1 MQLRNIFL
9 VLALCAVV
17 AVPATAVTFEFITT
31 PTNSLGGYDLTYDGS
46 RGVANFGG
54 QIYLFDAAGNY
65 TLINTITPS
74 VGGRTSISGDG
85 KTIVTNMQDDN
96 GIGIPVIMRESDG
109 WTIHPIELP
118 AWNTVCDLTRAS
130 AYDVD
135 GSGTRVTGLA
145 WADGCT
151 GKTFL
156 WTEETGMQDLGTTRG
171 SAISQ
176 DGTVI
181 GGFETPQRRP
191 AYWPIEGNIGLGA
204 VLLHHEEDMGE
215 VYDISTNGQVL
226 VGTGLPYGFD
236 PILTGYQAFRYEM
249 GDTNFTLLGTT
260 SGSPNDISKALLIAD
275 NEVIIGVSGP
285 SSINVKTFIW
295 TPMIGMSS
303 MKQYLID
310 AGVTELTNAHNLTW
324 PKAFSEDGS
333 TFIGEYNDLYGGWGY
348 YRVDFGKTSPVQ
360 DVVRHT
366 AKLTDVS
373 PNPFNPMTTVSFS
386 LDKRQNATVT
396 VYDIAGRKVD
406 VLADGE
412 FEAGEHQLVWRGKDQ
427 SGREMSSGSY
437 IVRLESGE
445 GSDSRIISLVR

>member
-1 MQLRNIFL
+1 MQLRNILL

-17 AVPATAVTFEFITT
+17 AVPAAAVTFEFITT
-31 PTNSLGGYDLTYDGS
+31 PTGGLGGYDLTYDGS
-46 RGVANFGG
+46 RGVAKFGG
-54 QIYLFDAAGNY
+54 QIYVFDAAGNY
-65 TLINTITPS
+65 TLINTITPGS
-74 VGGRTSISGDG
+74 AGKTSISGDG
-85 KTIVTNMQDDN
+85 TTIVANTLDDSGLN
-96 GIGIPVIMRESDG
+96 IPVIMRESDG
-109 WTIHPIELP
+109 WLP
-118 AWNTVCDLTRAS
+118 HIMEISPGFVNCDYSLAS
-130 AYDVD
+130 AYDVNGD
-135 GSGTRVTGLA
+135 GSKITGLA
-145 WADGCT
+145 WVDGCN
-151 GKTFL
+151 GRTFL
-156 WTEETGMQDLGTTRG
+156 WTEETGMQDLGPTRG
-171 SAISQ
+171 STISQ

-181 GGFETPQRRP
+181 GGFDQSQRRP
-191 AYWPIEGNIGLGA
+191 AYWPIERNIGLGA
-204 VLLHHEEDMGE
+204 VLLHHEEDYGE

-260 SGSPNDISKALLIAD
+260 SGSPNDISKATFIAD
-275 NEVIIGVSGP
+275 NGVIIGTSGP
-285 SSINVKTFIW
+285 SSINVKAFIW
-295 TPMIGMSS
+295 TPMIGMTS

-310 AGVTELTNAHNLTW
+310 AGVTELTNAHNLNW

-333 TFIGEYNDLYGGWGY
+333 TLIGEYNDLYGGWGY

-360 DVVRHT
+360 DVVRHA
-366 AKLTDVS
+366 AKLTDIS

-412 FEAGEHQLVWRGKDQ
+412 FEAGEHQLVWRGKDM

-445 GSDSRIISLVR
+445 GADSRTISLVR

>member
-1 MQLRNIFL
+1 MQLRNIL
-9 VLALCAVV
+9 LALALCAVA
-17 AVPATAVTFEFITT
+17 AVPAAAVTFEFLEPPTT
-31 PTNSLGGYDLTYDGS
+31 SLGGFDLTYDGS
-46 RGVANFGG
+46 RGAFSSNGM
-54 QIYLFDAAGNY
+54 IYLLDAAGNF
-65 TLINTITPS
+65 TLINTLAPS
-74 VGGRTSISGDG
+74 TGGKTSISADG
-85 KTIVTNMQDDN
+85 TTIVANTVDTLGFSN
-96 GIGIPVIMRESDG
+96 PVIMRESEG
-109 WTIHPIELP
+109 WIPQLMEIPPIFER
-118 AWNTVCDLTRAS
+118 CDSFRAS
-130 AYDVD
+130 AYDVNGD
-135 GSGTRVTGLA
+135 GTMVTGLL
-145 WADGCT
+145 WDSCT
-151 GKTFL
+151 AKTFL

-171 SAISQ
+171 STISQ

-181 GGFETPQRRP
+181 GGFDQSQRRP

-204 VLLHHEEDMGE
+204 VLLHHEEDYGE
-215 VYDISTNGQVL
+215 VFDITTNGQIL

-249 GDTNFTLLGTT
+249 GDTNFTLLGTM
-260 SGSPNDISKALLIAD
+260 SGSPNDISKATYIAD
-275 NEVIIGVSGP
+275 NDVIIGTSGP
-285 SSINVKTFIW
+285 TSISVKTFIW
-295 TPMIGMSS
+295 TPMIGMTS

-333 TFIGEYNDLYGGWGY
+333 TFIGEFHDLYGGWGY

-360 DVVRHT
+360 DVVRHS

-412 FEAGEHQLVWRGKDQ
+412 FQAGEHQLVWRGKDL

-445 GSDSRIISLVR
+445 GSDSRTISLVR